1 MRVGASL
8 LPIGAK
14 PLYAWMT
21 GFWSLGMAKL
31 SLNIITGLAAT
42 AIAASA
48 QLDTLSIAITLGL
61 LAPIL
66 ALALSAGGGMAIF
79 SAILSAASAAASAG
93 LNIGLRISK

>member
-1 MRVGASL
+1 
-8 LPIGAK
+8 
-14 PLYAWMT
+14 MT

-31 SLNIITGLAAT
+31 SLNIVTGLAAT

-66 ALALSAGGGMAIF
+66 ALSLSAGGGMAIF
-79 SAILSAASAAASAG
+79 SAIVSAASAAASAG
-93 LNIGLRISK
+93 LNIGLRISR